1 MYPES
6 SGSLGLKLLI
16 FKFYFKIYFNFN
28 LNLIKLFLSYQLL
41 LQATLGFIAGS
52 TGFFTSA
59 KELPY
64 GMVWLPYG
72 IFNF

>member
-1 MYPES
+1 
-6 SGSLGLKLLI
+6 
-16 FKFYFKIYFNFN
+16 

-59 KELPY
+59 QELPY